1 MISVFEATELVLGTV
16 RPYGEECV
24 AIEDA
29 VGRVLAEAIVASRD
43 MPPFDRVAMDGIA
56 IDYAAYAAGQRQFEI
71 EKRIAA
77 GDPIGTL
84 SDTHKAVEIMTGAA
98 LPKGADTVIPY
109 EALTIEDNV
118 AHIVADRVVQGQNV
132 HAQGVDLQKGATLLT
147 PGHWIQPADLALLA
161 TEGKAKVRVR
171 RAPSFAILSTGDE
184 LVPIDQEPLPHQI
197 RRSNVYAVQALLR
210 QYHVQSIMLHLAD
223 DPEAMHDQLR
233 TLMGKVDAWIC
244 IGGVS
249 KGKKDFLPQVL
260 EALGVRKL
268 FHRVAQRPGKPF
280 WFGATDEIVVFALPV
295 NPVSS
300 IVGTVR
306 YVLPWVRSCL
316 GLPWDYSISVQ
327 LAEPFRFDPPL
338 VRFVESELH
347 HDSCGVC
354 CATPRPGHGSGD
366 FTRLAYTK
374 GFVELPADRTHFQPG
389 EVYPFWPFHTF
400 VV

>member
-1 MISVFEATELVLGTV
+1 M
-16 RPYGEECV
+16 
-24 AIEDA
+24 EDS
-29 VGRVLAEAIVASRD
+29 VGRVLAEAIVATRD
-43 MPPFDRVAMDGIA
+43 MPPFNRVAMDGIA
-56 IDYAAYAAGQRQFEI
+56 IDYAAYAAGQRHFEI

-84 SDTHKAVEIMTGAA
+84 SDRHKAVEIMTGAA
-98 LPKGADTVIPY
+98 LPTGANTVIPY
-109 EALTIEDNV
+109 EALTIEGNI

-132 HAQGVDLQKGATLLT
+132 HTQGEDLQQGATVLDAGHLLR
-147 PGHWIQPADLALLA
+147 PADLALLA
-161 TEGKAKVRVR
+161 TEGKTRVRVR
-171 RAPSFAILSTGDE
+171 RPPSFAILSTGDE

-210 QYHVQSIMLHLAD
+210 QYHVQSTLLHLAD
-223 DPEAMHDQLR
+223 DPEVMHNQLSA
-233 TLMGKVDAWIC
+233 LMGKVDAWIC

-260 EALGVRKL
+260 EALGVRKY

-280 WFGATDEIVVFALPV
+280 WFGATDEIVVFALPG

-316 GLPWDYSISVQ
+316 GLSWDYSMPVQ

-338 VRFVESELH
+338 VRFVESELQ
-347 HDSCGVC
+347 HDSSGVC
-354 CATPRPGHGSGD
+354 RATPRPGHGSGD
-366 FTRLAYTK
+366 FTRLAFTK
-374 GFVELPADRTHFQPG
+374 GFVELPAEKTLFQPG
-389 EVYPFWPFHTF
+389 EVYPFWPFPTF